1 MAATISPLIWE
12 FSRALTVMDG
22 ANVGGVA
29 HYYDETAQ
37 DIFTLS
43 GGMYTRLTT
52 PTDGHWRDND
62 LSTPSQAIDSVAY
75 SRLDLDHPI
84 NGTLYFAASVGGRL
98 RYMRY
103 VYAADISNICESVTH
118 TQQIDNPVTQI
129 TASVKNVDND
139 WFDNST
145 TLFNP
150 GARLTLG
157 VSFGSGP
164 VYPIGTANLDECTHD
179 PQAATVPIS
188 GQNSIGFY
196 LKAGTFGI
204 NGGTWTG
211 VYQDI
216 LTQWFAL
223 AGIRKYK
230 LYQGSGDIS
239 VKTKPSDN
247 FLAAVDYLHGNTY
260 YNSSYPM
267 AIRETA
273 DGTVLAGYC
282 SWMDTWLPPSYYTFV
297 VGKEIFKRKTKKS
310 ADGAYSGVY
319 VTGKDANN
327 ADLTPVQVV
336 VNNYAYWYLPTHK
349 LKHIAAPATVDT
361 QAELQWYAEKQAQA
375 LQYVGIG
382 EDFTGP
388 LRPQLLVGDV
398 AELDND
404 GTGVTLGII
413 TEVKHTM
420 GEKGFSTQFSVDS
433 GGVVT
438 TTDGQVRTTASAAY
452 GFNRRQ
458 RLADVIAKIA
468 RR

>member
-1 MAATISPLIWE
+1 MAATSNPLVWE
-12 FSRALTVMDG
+12 FNRALTVMDG
-22 ANVGGVA
+22 ASVGGIA
-29 HYYDETAQ
+29 HFYDETAQ

-52 PTDGHWRDND
+52 PTDGHWRDD
-62 LSTPSQAIDSVAY
+62 ELSTPSQAIDTVTY
-75 SRLDLDHPI
+75 SRLGLDHPVT
-84 NGTLYFAASVGGRL
+84 GAVYFAADVSGQL
-98 RYMRY
+98 RFMRY
-103 VYAADISNICESVTH
+103 VYASDIGSICDSVTH
-118 TQQIDNPVTQI
+118 TQQIDNPITQI

-139 WFDNST
+139 WFDNEA

-157 VSFGSGP
+157 VSFGEGM

-179 PQAATVPIS
+179 PQGATVPIS

-196 LKAGTFGI
+196 LKNSTFGTSAGTF
-204 NGGTWTG
+204 TG
-211 VYQDI
+211 VYQDVI
-216 LTQWFAL
+216 AQWFAL
-223 AGIRKYK
+223 AGIRKYT
-230 LYQGSGDIS
+230 LYQGAGDIT
-239 VKTKPSDN
+239 VKIKPTDT
-247 FLAAVDYLHGNTY
+247 FLAAVDYLHGTVY
-260 YNSSYPM
+260 YNNSYPM

-297 VGKEIFKRKTKKS
+297 VGKEVFRRKTKKT

-319 VTGKDANN
+319 VTGKDADG
-327 ADLTPVQVV
+327 ADLTAVQVS

-349 LKHIAAPATVDT
+349 LKHITAPSTVDT
-361 QAELQWYAEKQAQA
+361 QAELQWYAEKQAEA
-375 LQYVGIG
+375 MQYVGIG

-398 AELDND
+398 AELSED
-404 GTGVTLGII
+404 GVGVTLGII

-420 GEKGFSTQFSVDS
+420 GEKGFTTQFSVDS

-438 TTDGQVRTTASAAY
+438 TTDGKVRTTASAAY
-452 GFNRRQ
+452 GYNRKR
-458 RLADVIAKIA
+458 RITDVIAKIA
-468 RR
+468 GR